1 MRKISTQEK
10 CSNHCKPNYSISNN
24 VSRKIGSIT
33 SRCGCCEE
41 RRGAISGARPLVP
54 APFYRTV
61 APLLGDA
68 VSRACCLAD
77 PQLRSCVFAIPKPRS
92 LANKQ
97 KIFVGMKERGDE
109 SEEMKERGEKK
120 NRSPPFLKTFETLEA
135 SLSFLLHVLLCPL
148 QAFLEGSLFRHYM
161 IRIGME

>member
-1 MRKISTQEK
+1 M
-10 CSNHCKPNYSISNN
+10 
-24 VSRKIGSIT
+24 
-33 SRCGCCEE
+33 
-41 RRGAISGARPLVP
+41 P

-61 APLLGDA
+61 APLLDDA

-109 SEEMKERGEKK
+109 SEEMKERGEKTRVAA
-120 NRSPPFLKTFETLEA
+120 NRSPPFLKSFETLEA

-161 IRIGME
+161 IQIGME